1 MRPLASPDRRRP
13 QRGQALVIA
22 ALAFTVL
29 LAMTGVVID
38 SGNAYVQ
45 QRGTQNAAD
54 SAALAGATVMVENLG
69 GSPKTDAD
77 VLAAVRAAI
86 SNNQTTLS
94 SASYVD
100 WTGANVGTVGN
111 APSGAIPSTA
121 AGVNVKGER
130 TFRTYVAGIA
140 GFNNFTVGADA
151 TAVAGSLTGVCAA
164 DAGCGVLP
172 VTMSVN
178 ISDCAGDGKIILG
191 KNPWPLVDLATAQAD
206 QGIGKYEAIVPLC
219 KVGPGG
225 VGWLDM
231 GCGGTLKQQISN
243 PCNQAFNIPTWL
255 QTSPGNP
262 NSVDSEMNRYDGKV
276 VLVPLFDGTCR
287 SVPTSGLLPDCTN
300 PGNGSNLYFHITTF
314 AGFYLDHAYIQ
325 GSNKTECNSAPG
337 ITVTPPAG
345 GNGGTSCLKGWFV
358 RYVTVGPVGAFNPGS
373 DNGNALGVQLIG

>member
-1 MRPLASPDRRRP
+1 MRPLVSPDRRRP

-22 ALAFTVL
+22 VIAFTVL

-77 VLAAVRAAI
+77 VLAAVRASI
-86 SNNQTTLS
+86 SSNQSTLS
-94 SASYVD
+94 SASYVGWD
-100 WTGANVGTVGN
+100 GANVGTVG
-111 APSGAIPSTA
+111 AVPGGAIPSTA

-151 TAVAGSLTGVCAA
+151 TAVAGALKGVCAA

-172 VTMSVN
+172 VTFSVN
-178 ISDCAGDGKIILG
+178 IATCGPTGGITLGDGF
-191 KNPWPLVDLATAQAD
+191 WPLVSLATAQAD
-206 QGIGKYEAIVPLC
+206 RGIGQYEAIVPLC

-231 GCGGTLKQQISN
+231 VGCGTRTLKGQIST
-243 PCNQAFNIPTWL
+243 PCNQAFDIPTWL
-255 QTSPGNP
+255 HTSPGNP
-262 NSVDSEMNRYDGKV
+262 NSVEDDMNAYDGKV
-276 VLVPLFDGTCR
+276 ILIPLFDGTCR
-287 SVPTSGLLPDCTN
+287 SVPTSGLLPDCTD
-300 PGNGSNLYFHITTF
+300 PGNGNNLYYHVNKF

-325 GSNKTECNSAPG
+325 GSNERACNNPPG
-337 ITVTPPAG
+337 TTPAG
-345 GNGGTSCLKGWFV
+345 GNGGTGCLKGWFV
-358 RYVTVGPVGAFNPGS
+358 RYVTSGTIGQVGS
-373 DNGNALGVQLIG
+373 DNGDALGVQLIR